1 MLLHN
6 AKELDDHLGGGSQED
21 LSLASLLGV
30 DDGLKAVSQNTH
42 ANHCSSRV
50 STTVATYLF
59 SNSKIIIINKSSFS
73 LLKFDELNLIVS
85 RSNPR

>member
-6 AKELDDHLGGGSQED
+6 AKELDDDLGGGSQED

-42 ANHCSSRV
+42 TNHCSTKLR
-50 STTVATYLF
+50 TRDGTYLF
-59 SNSKIIIINKSSFS
+59 SISNILIINKSSNS
-73 LLKFDELNLIVS
+73 LLKFAM
-85 RSNPR
+85 